1 MLKDITLGQFFPG
14 DTVAHRLDPRT
25 KILLVV
31 LYIVAL
37 FCAKSLLAY
46 GILAAVLAVCVRISR
61 VGIKSLVRG
70 LKPVVF
76 IIVFTGIL
84 NLFFTPGEHIL
95 AELGFLRISAEGL
108 QNAVFMVL
116 RIMLLIMGTFL
127 MTYTTS
133 PISLTDGLE
142 RLLGGLKKIHVPVHE
157 LAMIMSIALR
167 FIPTLIEETDKIMS
181 AQKARG
187 ADFES
192 GNIIQKA
199 KALLKMTYG
208 PEGTAPVTEAEYT
221 NYVNNDCY
229 YIEAVQF
236 PLVNY
241 SSYAMAD
248 DTQKASIMATAE
260 SCMEELSRTAT
271 AETASGSALYTAA
284 MTYVPQAMAAM
295 GSEMNASQAVYY
307 AASQL
312 YTPDDLSSYGSDE
325 YNNLTDPLDAA
336 GLNHWTTIDLGT
348 TILVARRIDPF
359 KTYTVDELDSMYDLL
374 TDMKS
379 TAIQDE
385 LYAAG
390 AALEHDLNSAAL
402 NTYSASKI
410 KKNA

>member
-1 MLKDITLGQFFPG
+1 MRSIKTKLFSLGM
-14 DTVAHRLDPRT
+14 A
-25 KILLVV
+25 
-31 LYIVAL
+31 A
-37 FCAKSLLAY
+37 SMLLALGGCAMSTPANVGSIGGVEIPA
-46 GILAAVLAVCVRISR
+46 GIYLLAQYNSYNTASGLAKLATGETASDVKAVLKATCTGTINGEEVTASGSEYVAQLTTRAIEYYAAVEKQFAAQNGVLDDAATAEAANTADSLWGTNGDLYTANGISKAT
-61 VGIKSLVRG
+61 VETYL
-70 LKPVVF
+70 
-76 IIVFTGIL
+76 L
-84 NLFFTPGEHIL
+84 N
-95 AELGFLRISAEGL
+95 
-108 QNAVFMVL
+108 
-116 RIMLLIMGTFL
+116 
-127 MTYTTS
+127 
-133 PISLTDGLE
+133 
-142 RLLGGLKKIHVPVHE
+142 
-157 LAMIMSIALR
+157 
-167 FIPTLIEETDKIMS
+167 
-181 AQKARG
+181 AQKA
-187 ADFES
+187 
-192 GNIIQKA
+192 KV
-199 KALLKMTYG
+199 LLKMTYG
-208 PEGTAPVTEAEYT
+208 PEGTTPVTKAEYT
-221 NYVNNDCY
+221 DYVNNDCY

-295 GSEMNASQAVYY
+295 GSEMDASQAVYY

>member
-1 MLKDITLGQFFPG
+1 MRSIKTKLFSLAMAVSMVLALAGCAMSTPSTVGSIGGVEFPAG
-14 DTVAHRLDPRT
+14 
-25 KILLVV
+25 
-31 LYIVAL
+31 LY
-37 FCAKSLLAY
+37 LLAQY
-46 GILAAVLAVCVRISR
+46 NSYNTASGLAKLATGETASDVKAVLKATCTGTINGEEVTAPGSEYVAQLTTRAIEYYAAVEKQFAAQNGVLDDAATAEAANTADSLWGTNGDLYTANGISKAT
-61 VGIKSLVRG
+61 VETYL
-70 LKPVVF
+70 
-76 IIVFTGIL
+76 L
-84 NLFFTPGEHIL
+84 N
-95 AELGFLRISAEGL
+95 A
-108 QNAVFMVL
+108 
-116 RIMLLIMGTFL
+116 
-127 MTYTTS
+127 
-133 PISLTDGLE
+133 
-142 RLLGGLKKIHVPVHE
+142 
-157 LAMIMSIALR
+157 
-167 FIPTLIEETDKIMS
+167 
-181 AQKARG
+181 
-187 ADFES
+187 
-192 GNIIQKA
+192 QKA

-208 PEGTAPVTEAEYT
+208 PEGTTPVTEAEYT
-221 NYVNNDCY
+221 DYVNNDCY

-241 SSYAMAD
+241 SSYTMAD

-260 SCMEELSRTAT
+260 SCMEELSQTAT

-295 GSEMNASQAVYY
+295 GSEMDASQAVYY

>member
-1 MLKDITLGQFFPG
+1 MRSIKTKLFSLAMAVSMVLALAGCAMSTPSTVGSIGGVDIPSG
-14 DTVAHRLDPRT
+14 
-25 KILLVV
+25 I
-31 LYIVAL
+31 Y
-37 FCAKSLLAY
+37 LLAQY
-46 GILAAVLAVCVRISR
+46 NSYNTASGLAKLATGETASDVKAVLKATCTGTINGEEVTASGSEYVAQLTTRAIEYYAAVEKQFAAQNGVLDDAATAEAAKTADSLWGTNGDLYTANGISKAT
-61 VGIKSLVRG
+61 VETYL
-70 LKPVVF
+70 
-76 IIVFTGIL
+76 L
-84 NLFFTPGEHIL
+84 N
-95 AELGFLRISAEGL
+95 
-108 QNAVFMVL
+108 
-116 RIMLLIMGTFL
+116 
-127 MTYTTS
+127 
-133 PISLTDGLE
+133 
-142 RLLGGLKKIHVPVHE
+142 
-157 LAMIMSIALR
+157 
-167 FIPTLIEETDKIMS
+167 
-181 AQKARG
+181 AQKA
-187 ADFES
+187 
-192 GNIIQKA
+192 KV
-199 KALLKMTYG
+199 LLKMTYG
-208 PEGTAPVTEAEYT
+208 PEGTTPVTKAEYT
-221 NYVNNDCY
+221 DYVNNDCY

-248 DTQKASIMATAE
+248 DTQKAAIMATAE

-295 GSEMNASQAVYY
+295 GSEMDASQAVYY

>member
-1 MLKDITLGQFFPG
+1 MRSIKTKLFSLAMAVSMVLALAGCAMSTPSTVGSIGGVDIPAG
-14 DTVAHRLDPRT
+14 
-25 KILLVV
+25 I
-31 LYIVAL
+31 Y
-37 FCAKSLLAY
+37 LLAQY
-46 GILAAVLAVCVRISR
+46 NSYNTASGLAKLATGETASDVKAVLKATCTGTINGEEVTAPGSEYVAQLTTRAIEYYAAVEKQFAAQNGVLDDAATAEAANTADSLWSTNGDLYTANGISKAT
-61 VGIKSLVRG
+61 VETYL
-70 LKPVVF
+70 
-76 IIVFTGIL
+76 L
-84 NLFFTPGEHIL
+84 N
-95 AELGFLRISAEGL
+95 A
-108 QNAVFMVL
+108 
-116 RIMLLIMGTFL
+116 
-127 MTYTTS
+127 
-133 PISLTDGLE
+133 
-142 RLLGGLKKIHVPVHE
+142 
-157 LAMIMSIALR
+157 
-167 FIPTLIEETDKIMS
+167 
-181 AQKARG
+181 
-187 ADFES
+187 
-192 GNIIQKA
+192 QKA
-199 KALLKMTYG
+199 KALLKMAYG
-208 PEGTAPVTEAEYT
+208 PEGTTPVTEAEYT
-221 NYVNNDCY
+221 DYVNNDCY

-248 DTQKASIMATAE
+248 DTHKASIMATAE

-295 GSEMNASQAVYY
+295 GSEMDASQAVYY

-390 AALEHDLNSAAL
+390 AVLEHDLNSAAL

>member
-1 MLKDITLGQFFPG
+1 MRSIKTKLFSLAMAVSMVLALAGCAMSTPS
-14 DTVAHRLDPRT
+14 TVGSIGGVEIPAG
-25 KILLVV
+25 I
-31 LYIVAL
+31 Y
-37 FCAKSLLAY
+37 LLAQY
-46 GILAAVLAVCVRISR
+46 NSYNTASGLAKLATGETASDVKAVLKATCTGTINGEEVTASGSEYVAQLTTRAIEYYAAVEKQFAAQNGVLDDAATAEAAKTADSLWGTNGDLYTANGISKAT
-61 VGIKSLVRG
+61 VETYL
-70 LKPVVF
+70 
-76 IIVFTGIL
+76 L
-84 NLFFTPGEHIL
+84 N
-95 AELGFLRISAEGL
+95 
-108 QNAVFMVL
+108 
-116 RIMLLIMGTFL
+116 
-127 MTYTTS
+127 
-133 PISLTDGLE
+133 
-142 RLLGGLKKIHVPVHE
+142 
-157 LAMIMSIALR
+157 
-167 FIPTLIEETDKIMS
+167 
-181 AQKARG
+181 AQKA
-187 ADFES
+187 
-192 GNIIQKA
+192 KV
-199 KALLKMTYG
+199 LLKMTYG
-208 PEGTAPVTEAEYT
+208 PEGTTPVTKAEYT
-221 NYVNNDCY
+221 DYVNNDCY

-248 DTQKASIMATAE
+248 DTQKAAIMATAE

-295 GSEMNASQAVYY
+295 GSEMDASQAVYY

-359 KTYTVDELDSMYDLL
+359 KTYTVDELNNMYDLL

-402 NTYSASKI
+402 NTYNASKI

>member
-1 MLKDITLGQFFPG
+1 MRSIKTKLFSLAMAVSMVLALAGCAMSTPSTIGSIGGVDIPAG
-14 DTVAHRLDPRT
+14 
-25 KILLVV
+25 IYLLAQYNSYNTASGLAKLATGETASDVKVV
-31 LYIVAL
+31 LKATCTGTINGEEVTAPGSEYVAQL
-37 FCAKSLLAY
+37 TTRAIEY
-46 GILAAVLAVCVRISR
+46 YAAVEKQFAAQNGVLDDAATAEAAKTADSLWGTNGDLYTANGISKAT
-61 VGIKSLVRG
+61 VETYL
-70 LKPVVF
+70 
-76 IIVFTGIL
+76 L
-84 NLFFTPGEHIL
+84 N
-95 AELGFLRISAEGL
+95 
-108 QNAVFMVL
+108 
-116 RIMLLIMGTFL
+116 
-127 MTYTTS
+127 
-133 PISLTDGLE
+133 
-142 RLLGGLKKIHVPVHE
+142 
-157 LAMIMSIALR
+157 
-167 FIPTLIEETDKIMS
+167 
-181 AQKARG
+181 AQKA
-187 ADFES
+187 
-192 GNIIQKA
+192 KV
-199 KALLKMTYG
+199 LLKMTYG
-208 PEGTAPVTEAEYT
+208 PEGTTPVTKAEYT
-221 NYVNNDCY
+221 DYVNNDCY

-260 SCMEELSRTAT
+260 SCMEELRRTAT

-295 GSEMNASQAVYY
+295 GSEMDASQAVYY

>member
-1 MLKDITLGQFFPG
+1 MRSIKTKLFSLAMAVSMVLALAGCAMSTPSTVGSIGGVEIPAGIYLLAQYNSYNTASGLAKLATGETASDVKAVLKDTCTGTINGEEVIAPG
-14 DTVAHRLDPRT
+14 SEYVAQLTTRA
-25 KILLVV
+25 IE
-31 LYIVAL
+31 Y
-37 FCAKSLLAY
+37 Y
-46 GILAAVLAVCVRISR
+46 AAVEKQFAEQNGVLDDAATAEAANTADSLWGTNGDLYTANGISKAT
-61 VGIKSLVRG
+61 VETYL
-70 LKPVVF
+70 
-76 IIVFTGIL
+76 L
-84 NLFFTPGEHIL
+84 N
-95 AELGFLRISAEGL
+95 A
-108 QNAVFMVL
+108 
-116 RIMLLIMGTFL
+116 
-127 MTYTTS
+127 
-133 PISLTDGLE
+133 
-142 RLLGGLKKIHVPVHE
+142 
-157 LAMIMSIALR
+157 
-167 FIPTLIEETDKIMS
+167 
-181 AQKARG
+181 
-187 ADFES
+187 
-192 GNIIQKA
+192 QKA

-221 NYVNNDCY
+221 DYVNNDCY

-241 SSYAMAD
+241 SSYTMAD

-295 GSEMNASQAVYY
+295 GSEMDASQAVYY

>member
-1 MLKDITLGQFFPG
+1 MRSIKTKLFSLAMAVSMVLALAGCAMSAPS
-14 DTVAHRLDPRT
+14 TVGSIGGVEIPAG
-25 KILLVV
+25 I
-31 LYIVAL
+31 Y
-37 FCAKSLLAY
+37 LLAQY
-46 GILAAVLAVCVRISR
+46 NSYNTASGLAKLATGETASDVKAVLKATCTGTINGEEVTVPGSEYVAQLTTRAIEYYAAVEKQFAAQNGVLDDAATAEAANTADSLWGTNGDLYTANGISKAT
-61 VGIKSLVRG
+61 VETYL
-70 LKPVVF
+70 
-76 IIVFTGIL
+76 L
-84 NLFFTPGEHIL
+84 N
-95 AELGFLRISAEGL
+95 A
-108 QNAVFMVL
+108 
-116 RIMLLIMGTFL
+116 
-127 MTYTTS
+127 
-133 PISLTDGLE
+133 
-142 RLLGGLKKIHVPVHE
+142 
-157 LAMIMSIALR
+157 
-167 FIPTLIEETDKIMS
+167 
-181 AQKARG
+181 
-187 ADFES
+187 
-192 GNIIQKA
+192 QKA

-208 PEGTAPVTEAEYT
+208 PEGATPVTEAEYT
-221 NYVNNDCY
+221 DYVNNDCY

-241 SSYAMAD
+241 SSYTMAD
-248 DTQKASIMATAE
+248 DTQKAAIMATAE

-295 GSEMNASQAVYY
+295 GSEMDATQAVYY

-312 YTPDDLSSYGSDE
+312 YTPDDLNSYGSDE
-325 YNNLTDPLDAA
+325 YNNLTDPLDTA

>member
-1 MLKDITLGQFFPG
+1 MRSIKTKLFSLAMAVSMVLALAGCAMSTPS
-14 DTVAHRLDPRT
+14 TVGSIGGVEIPAG
-25 KILLVV
+25 I
-31 LYIVAL
+31 Y
-37 FCAKSLLAY
+37 LLAQY
-46 GILAAVLAVCVRISR
+46 NSYNTASSLAKLATGETASDVKAVLKATCTGTINGEEVTAPGSDYVAQLTTRAIEYYAAVEKQFAAQNGVLDDAATAEAANTADSLWGTNGDLYTANGISKAT
-61 VGIKSLVRG
+61 VETYL
-70 LKPVVF
+70 
-76 IIVFTGIL
+76 L
-84 NLFFTPGEHIL
+84 N
-95 AELGFLRISAEGL
+95 A
-108 QNAVFMVL
+108 
-116 RIMLLIMGTFL
+116 
-127 MTYTTS
+127 
-133 PISLTDGLE
+133 
-142 RLLGGLKKIHVPVHE
+142 
-157 LAMIMSIALR
+157 
-167 FIPTLIEETDKIMS
+167 
-181 AQKARG
+181 
-187 ADFES
+187 
-192 GNIIQKA
+192 QKA

-208 PEGTAPVTEAEYT
+208 PEGTTPVTEAEYT
-221 NYVNNDCY
+221 DYVNNDCY

-241 SSYAMAD
+241 SSYTMAD

-295 GSEMNASQAVYY
+295 GSEMDASQAVYY

>member
-1 MLKDITLGQFFPG
+1 MRSIKTKLFSLAMAVSMVLALAGCAMSTPSTVGSIGGVDIPAG
-14 DTVAHRLDPRT
+14 
-25 KILLVV
+25 I
-31 LYIVAL
+31 Y
-37 FCAKSLLAY
+37 LLAQY
-46 GILAAVLAVCVRISR
+46 NSYNTASGLAKLATGETASNVKAVLKATCTGTINGEEVTAPGSEYVAQLTTRAIEYYAAVEKQFAAQNGVLDDAATAEAANTADSLWGTNGDLYTANGISKAT
-61 VGIKSLVRG
+61 VETYL
-70 LKPVVF
+70 
-76 IIVFTGIL
+76 L
-84 NLFFTPGEHIL
+84 N
-95 AELGFLRISAEGL
+95 A
-108 QNAVFMVL
+108 
-116 RIMLLIMGTFL
+116 
-127 MTYTTS
+127 
-133 PISLTDGLE
+133 
-142 RLLGGLKKIHVPVHE
+142 
-157 LAMIMSIALR
+157 
-167 FIPTLIEETDKIMS
+167 
-181 AQKARG
+181 
-187 ADFES
+187 
-192 GNIIQKA
+192 QKA

-221 NYVNNDCY
+221 DYVNNDCY

-295 GSEMNASQAVYY
+295 GSEMDASQAVYY

-336 GLNHWTTIDLGT
+336 GLNQWTTIDLGT

>member
-1 MLKDITLGQFFPG
+1 MRSIKTKLFSLAMAVSMVLALAGCAMSTPSTVGSIGGVDIPAG
-14 DTVAHRLDPRT
+14 
-25 KILLVV
+25 I
-31 LYIVAL
+31 Y
-37 FCAKSLLAY
+37 LLAQY
-46 GILAAVLAVCVRISR
+46 NSYSTASGLAKLATGETASDVKAVLKATCTGTINGEDVTASGSEYVAQLTTRAIEYYAAVEKQFAAQNGVLDDAATAEAANTADSLWGTNGDLYTANGISKAT
-61 VGIKSLVRG
+61 VETYL
-70 LKPVVF
+70 
-76 IIVFTGIL
+76 L
-84 NLFFTPGEHIL
+84 N
-95 AELGFLRISAEGL
+95 
-108 QNAVFMVL
+108 
-116 RIMLLIMGTFL
+116 
-127 MTYTTS
+127 
-133 PISLTDGLE
+133 
-142 RLLGGLKKIHVPVHE
+142 
-157 LAMIMSIALR
+157 
-167 FIPTLIEETDKIMS
+167 
-181 AQKARG
+181 AQKA
-187 ADFES
+187 
-192 GNIIQKA
+192 KV
-199 KALLKMTYG
+199 LLKMTYG
-208 PEGTAPVTEAEYT
+208 PEGTTPVTEAEYT
-221 NYVNNDCY
+221 DYVNNDCY

-295 GSEMNASQAVYY
+295 GSEMDASQAIYY

-402 NTYSASKI
+402 NTYSATKI

>member
-1 MLKDITLGQFFPG
+1 MRSIKTKLFSLAMAVSMVLALAGCAMSTPSTVGSIGGVDIPAG
-14 DTVAHRLDPRT
+14 
-25 KILLVV
+25 I
-31 LYIVAL
+31 Y
-37 FCAKSLLAY
+37 LLAQY
-46 GILAAVLAVCVRISR
+46 NSYNTASGLAKLATGETASDVKAVLKATCTGTINGEEVTAPGSEYVAQLTTRAIEYYAAVEKQFAAQNGVLDDAATAEAAKTADSLWGTNGDLYTANGISKAT
-61 VGIKSLVRG
+61 VETYL
-70 LKPVVF
+70 
-76 IIVFTGIL
+76 L
-84 NLFFTPGEHIL
+84 N
-95 AELGFLRISAEGL
+95 
-108 QNAVFMVL
+108 
-116 RIMLLIMGTFL
+116 
-127 MTYTTS
+127 
-133 PISLTDGLE
+133 
-142 RLLGGLKKIHVPVHE
+142 
-157 LAMIMSIALR
+157 
-167 FIPTLIEETDKIMS
+167 
-181 AQKARG
+181 AQKA
-187 ADFES
+187 
-192 GNIIQKA
+192 KV
-199 KALLKMTYG
+199 LLKMTYG
-208 PEGTAPVTEAEYT
+208 PEGTTPVTKAEYT
-221 NYVNNDCY
+221 DYVNNDCY

-248 DTQKASIMATAE
+248 DTQKAAIMATAE

-295 GSEMNASQAVYY
+295 GSEMDASQAVYY

-325 YNNLTDPLDAA
+325 YNNLTHPLDAA
-336 GLNHWTTIDLGT
+336 GLTHGTTIDLGT

>member
-1 MLKDITLGQFFPG
+1 MRSIKTKLFSLAMAVSMVLALAGCAMSTPSTIGSIGGVDIPAG
-14 DTVAHRLDPRT
+14 
-25 KILLVV
+25 I
-31 LYIVAL
+31 Y
-37 FCAKSLLAY
+37 LLAQY
-46 GILAAVLAVCVRISR
+46 NSYNTASGLAKLATGETASDVKAVLKATCTGTINGEEVTAPGSEYVAQLTTRAIEYYAAVEKQFAAQNGVLDDAATAEAAKTADSLWGTNGDLYTANGISKAT
-61 VGIKSLVRG
+61 VETYL
-70 LKPVVF
+70 
-76 IIVFTGIL
+76 L
-84 NLFFTPGEHIL
+84 N
-95 AELGFLRISAEGL
+95 
-108 QNAVFMVL
+108 
-116 RIMLLIMGTFL
+116 
-127 MTYTTS
+127 
-133 PISLTDGLE
+133 
-142 RLLGGLKKIHVPVHE
+142 
-157 LAMIMSIALR
+157 
-167 FIPTLIEETDKIMS
+167 
-181 AQKARG
+181 AQKA
-187 ADFES
+187 
-192 GNIIQKA
+192 KV
-199 KALLKMTYG
+199 LLKMTYG
-208 PEGTAPVTEAEYT
+208 PEGTTPVTKAEYT
-221 NYVNNDCY
+221 DYVNNDCY

-248 DTQKASIMATAE
+248 DTQKAAIMATAE

-295 GSEMNASQAVYY
+295 GSEMDATQAVYY

>member
-1 MLKDITLGQFFPG
+1 MRSIKTKLFSLAMAVSMVLALAGCAMSTPS
-14 DTVAHRLDPRT
+14 TVGSIGGVEIPAG
-25 KILLVV
+25 I
-31 LYIVAL
+31 Y
-37 FCAKSLLAY
+37 LLAQY
-46 GILAAVLAVCVRISR
+46 NSYNTASGLAKLATGETASDVKAVLKATCTGTINGEEVTAPGSEYVAQLTTRAIEYYAAVEKQFAAQNGVLDDAATAEAANTADSLWGTNGDLYTANGISKAT
-61 VGIKSLVRG
+61 VETYL
-70 LKPVVF
+70 
-76 IIVFTGIL
+76 L
-84 NLFFTPGEHIL
+84 N
-95 AELGFLRISAEGL
+95 A
-108 QNAVFMVL
+108 
-116 RIMLLIMGTFL
+116 
-127 MTYTTS
+127 
-133 PISLTDGLE
+133 
-142 RLLGGLKKIHVPVHE
+142 
-157 LAMIMSIALR
+157 
-167 FIPTLIEETDKIMS
+167 
-181 AQKARG
+181 
-187 ADFES
+187 
-192 GNIIQKA
+192 QKA

-208 PEGTAPVTEAEYT
+208 PEGATPVTEAEYT
-221 NYVNNDCY
+221 DYVNNDCY

-241 SSYAMAD
+241 SSYTMAD
-248 DTQKASIMATAE
+248 DSQKASIMATAE

-325 YNNLTDPLDAA
+325 YNNLTDPLDAV

>member
-1 MLKDITLGQFFPG
+1 MRSIKTKLFSLAMAVSMVLALAGCAMSTPS
-14 DTVAHRLDPRT
+14 TVGSIGGVEIPAG
-25 KILLVV
+25 I
-31 LYIVAL
+31 Y
-37 FCAKSLLAY
+37 LLAQY
-46 GILAAVLAVCVRISR
+46 NSYNTASGLAKLATGETASDVKAVLKATCTGTINGEEVTAPGSEYVAQLTTRAIEYYAAVEKQFAAQNGVLDDAATAEAANTADSLWGTNGDLYTANGISKAT
-61 VGIKSLVRG
+61 VETYL
-70 LKPVVF
+70 
-76 IIVFTGIL
+76 L
-84 NLFFTPGEHIL
+84 N
-95 AELGFLRISAEGL
+95 A
-108 QNAVFMVL
+108 
-116 RIMLLIMGTFL
+116 
-127 MTYTTS
+127 
-133 PISLTDGLE
+133 
-142 RLLGGLKKIHVPVHE
+142 
-157 LAMIMSIALR
+157 
-167 FIPTLIEETDKIMS
+167 
-181 AQKARG
+181 
-187 ADFES
+187 
-192 GNIIQKA
+192 QKA

-208 PEGTAPVTEAEYT
+208 PEGTTPVTEAEYT
-221 NYVNNDCY
+221 DYVNNDCY

-241 SSYAMAD
+241 SSYTMAD
-248 DTQKASIMATAE
+248 DTQKAAIMATAE

-295 GSEMNASQAVYY
+295 GSEMDASQAVYY

>member
-1 MLKDITLGQFFPG
+1 M
-14 DTVAHRLDPRT
+14 
-25 KILLVV
+25 
-31 LYIVAL
+31 
-37 FCAKSLLAY
+37 
-46 GILAAVLAVCVRISR
+46 
-61 VGIKSLVRG
+61 
-70 LKPVVF
+70 
-76 IIVFTGIL
+76 
-84 NLFFTPGEHIL
+84 
-95 AELGFLRISAEGL
+95 
-108 QNAVFMVL
+108 
-116 RIMLLIMGTFL
+116 
-127 MTYTTS
+127 
-133 PISLTDGLE
+133 
-142 RLLGGLKKIHVPVHE
+142 
-157 LAMIMSIALR
+157 
-167 FIPTLIEETDKIMS
+167 
-181 AQKARG
+181 
-187 ADFES
+187 
-192 GNIIQKA
+192 
-199 KALLKMTYG
+199 
-208 PEGTAPVTEAEYT
+208 
-221 NYVNNDCY
+221 NNDCY

-248 DTQKASIMATAE
+248 DTQKAAIMATAE

-295 GSEMNASQAVYY
+295 GSEMDASQAVYY

>member
-1 MLKDITLGQFFPG
+1 MRSIKTKLFSLAMAVSMVLALAGCAMSTPSTVGSIGGVDIPAG
-14 DTVAHRLDPRT
+14 
-25 KILLVV
+25 I
-31 LYIVAL
+31 Y
-37 FCAKSLLAY
+37 LLAQY
-46 GILAAVLAVCVRISR
+46 NSYNTASGLAKLATGETASDVKAVLKATCTGTINGEEVTAPGSEYVAQLTTRAIEYYAAVEKQFAAQNGVLDDAATAEAAKTADSLWGTNGDLYTANGIS
-61 VGIKSLVRG
+61 KATLETY
-70 LKPVVF
+70 L
-76 IIVFTGIL
+76 L
-84 NLFFTPGEHIL
+84 N
-95 AELGFLRISAEGL
+95 
-108 QNAVFMVL
+108 
-116 RIMLLIMGTFL
+116 
-127 MTYTTS
+127 
-133 PISLTDGLE
+133 
-142 RLLGGLKKIHVPVHE
+142 
-157 LAMIMSIALR
+157 
-167 FIPTLIEETDKIMS
+167 
-181 AQKARG
+181 AQKA
-187 ADFES
+187 
-192 GNIIQKA
+192 KV
-199 KALLKMTYG
+199 LLKMTYG
-208 PEGTAPVTEAEYT
+208 PEGTTPVTEAEYT
-221 NYVNNDCY
+221 DYVNNDCY

-241 SSYAMAD
+241 SSYAMAN

-295 GSEMNASQAVYY
+295 GSEMDASQAVYY

-359 KTYTVDELDSMYDLL
+359 KTYTVDELNSMYDLL

>member
-1 MLKDITLGQFFPG
+1 MRSIKTKLFSLAMAVSMVLALAGCAMSTPSTVGSIGGVDIPAG
-14 DTVAHRLDPRT
+14 
-25 KILLVV
+25 I
-31 LYIVAL
+31 Y
-37 FCAKSLLAY
+37 LLAQY
-46 GILAAVLAVCVRISR
+46 NSYNTASGLAKLATGETASDVKAVLKATCTGTINGEEVTASGSEYVAQLTTRAIEYYAAVEKQFAAQNGVLDDAATAEAANTADSLWGTNGDLYTANGISKAT
-61 VGIKSLVRG
+61 VETYL
-70 LKPVVF
+70 
-76 IIVFTGIL
+76 L
-84 NLFFTPGEHIL
+84 N
-95 AELGFLRISAEGL
+95 A
-108 QNAVFMVL
+108 
-116 RIMLLIMGTFL
+116 
-127 MTYTTS
+127 
-133 PISLTDGLE
+133 
-142 RLLGGLKKIHVPVHE
+142 
-157 LAMIMSIALR
+157 
-167 FIPTLIEETDKIMS
+167 
-181 AQKARG
+181 
-187 ADFES
+187 
-192 GNIIQKA
+192 QKA

-208 PEGTAPVTEAEYT
+208 PEGTTPVTKAEYT
-221 NYVNNDCY
+221 DYVNNDCY

-295 GSEMNASQAVYY
+295 GSEMDASQAVYY

-336 GLNHWTTIDLGT
+336 GLNHWTTIDRGT

>member
-1 MLKDITLGQFFPG
+1 MRSIKTKLFSLAMAVSMVLALAGCAMSTPS
-14 DTVAHRLDPRT
+14 TVGSIGGVEIPAG
-25 KILLVV
+25 I
-31 LYIVAL
+31 Y
-37 FCAKSLLAY
+37 LLAQY
-46 GILAAVLAVCVRISR
+46 NSYNTASGLAKLATGETASDVKAVLKATCTGTINGEEVTVPGSEYVAQLTTRAIEYYAAVEKQFAAQNGVLDDAATAEAANTADSLWGTNGDLYTANGISKAT
-61 VGIKSLVRG
+61 VETYL
-70 LKPVVF
+70 
-76 IIVFTGIL
+76 L
-84 NLFFTPGEHIL
+84 N
-95 AELGFLRISAEGL
+95 
-108 QNAVFMVL
+108 
-116 RIMLLIMGTFL
+116 
-127 MTYTTS
+127 
-133 PISLTDGLE
+133 
-142 RLLGGLKKIHVPVHE
+142 
-157 LAMIMSIALR
+157 
-167 FIPTLIEETDKIMS
+167 
-181 AQKARG
+181 AQKA
-187 ADFES
+187 
-192 GNIIQKA
+192 KV
-199 KALLKMTYG
+199 LLKMTYG
-208 PEGTAPVTEAEYT
+208 PEGTTPVTEAEYT
-221 NYVNNDCY
+221 DYVNNDCY

-241 SSYAMAD
+241 SSYTMAD

-295 GSEMNASQAVYY
+295 GSEMDASQAVYY

-336 GLNHWTTIDLGT
+336 GLNQWTTIDLGT

>member
-1 MLKDITLGQFFPG
+1 MRSIKTKLCRLAMAVSRVRSLAGCAMSTPSTVGSIGGVDIPAG
-14 DTVAHRLDPRT
+14 
-25 KILLVV
+25 I
-31 LYIVAL
+31 Y
-37 FCAKSLLAY
+37 LLAQY
-46 GILAAVLAVCVRISR
+46 NSYNTASGLAKLATGETASDVKAVLKATCTGTINGEEVTAPGSEYVAQLTTRAIEYYAAVEKQFAAQNGVLDDAATAEAAKTADSLWGTNGDLYTANGISKAT
-61 VGIKSLVRG
+61 VETYL
-70 LKPVVF
+70 
-76 IIVFTGIL
+76 L
-84 NLFFTPGEHIL
+84 N
-95 AELGFLRISAEGL
+95 
-108 QNAVFMVL
+108 
-116 RIMLLIMGTFL
+116 
-127 MTYTTS
+127 
-133 PISLTDGLE
+133 
-142 RLLGGLKKIHVPVHE
+142 
-157 LAMIMSIALR
+157 
-167 FIPTLIEETDKIMS
+167 
-181 AQKARG
+181 AQKA
-187 ADFES
+187 
-192 GNIIQKA
+192 KV
-199 KALLKMTYG
+199 LLKMTYG
-208 PEGTAPVTEAEYT
+208 PEGTTPVTKAEYT
-221 NYVNNDCY
+221 DYVNNDCY

-248 DTQKASIMATAE
+248 DTQKAAIMATAE

-295 GSEMNASQAVYY
+295 GSEMDASQAVYY